1 MLDSSRSVKLIK
13 NNKEEICMNHILIV
27 EDDENLA
34 LLYQSTLK
42 KRQFKTVIAQ
52 NGTEALDLF
61 DKYTIDLVI
70 SDIMMPNMDGF
81 QLIEAV
87 RSAGYQLPFLFI
99 TAKDSFE
106 DKKRGFKLGVDDYMV
121 KPIDVNEMLL
131 RVKALLRRAKIVSSQ
146 KLIVGAT
153 TLNKETLEVSDSD
166 KTEML
171 PQKEFL
177 VLYKLLSY
185 PNKIFTRQQLMDEIW
200 GMASDSD
207 ERTIDVHIKR
217 LRNRLE
223 SNADF
228 SIETIRGLG
237 YKVVIHS

>member
-1 MLDSSRSVKLIK
+1 
-13 NNKEEICMNHILIV
+13 MNYILIV

-42 KRQFKTVIAQ
+42 KRQFKTVIAK
-52 NGTEALDLF
+52 NGLDALEKF
-61 DKYTIDLVI
+61 DEYTIDLVI
-70 SDIMMPNMDGF
+70 SDIMMPDMDGF
-81 QLIEAV
+81 QLVESV
-87 RSAGYQLPFLFI
+87 RASGFQLPFLFI
-99 TAKDSFE
+99 SAKNSFE

-131 RVKALLRRAKIVSSQ
+131 RVEALLRRAKIVSSQ
-146 KLIVGAT
+146 KLTVGKT
-153 TLNKETLEVSDSD
+153 ILDKETLEINDG
-166 KTEML
+166 TRFEML

-177 VLYKLLSY
+177 LLYRLLSY

-200 GMASDSD
+200 GMESDSD

-217 LRNRLE
+217 LRSRLDD
-223 SNADF
+223 NPDF

-237 YKVVIHS
+237 YKVVVYS